1 MGASDEYLDLVSSI
15 VDRDSTRSEADLQ
28 SQISEFLRRG
38 QFGLDQTSVKLESPA
53 PDKKR
58 IDIEIGQTVIE
69 VKKDLRSPKIRT
81 AAISQLEDYVLK
93 RAEYLESN
101 YIGILTD
108 GVEWYCFRIDI
119 KEKLELIA
127 ELKFEKHTNI
137 DEFAAILKTWLGTVL
152 ATEEQVSPKSEIVEE
167 RLGSLSPSFAIDMGT
182 LRDLW
187 TEAKSSQEVQ
197 LKRKLWGRLLS
208 TALGSGFKDS
218 TELFLAHTYL
228 VTIANVIS
236 HEVLGISTKG
246 ISPDELVSGQRFTDA
261 GVIGAIEADFFS
273 WVSINENGSN
283 FIRDIIRRVNKFAW
297 QGADH
302 DVLKHLYESV
312 IDQGTRKTLGEY
324 YTPDWLAIEVVNQKF
339 TDPLNQRLMDPS
351 CGSGTFLFHAIRL
364 FLKSADKAKLSNK
377 DTLRELTNHVFGL
390 DLHPV
395 STALART
402 TYLLAIGPER
412 LSDVRDAIAIPVYL
426 GDSMQWQLNE
436 GLLVAAGA
444 GITVDV
450 DDEAGLFQEQLIF
463 PESVMTNPSL
473 FDSLVQNLQNRAT
486 ARKRNSKIP
495 DISPVIKALGLSS
508 QDSITLTDTFKLMCN
523 LHDNYRNHIWG
534 YYIRNLVRP
543 IWFSRPESKMDVLVG
558 NPPWLSYRFMSGSM
572 QSMFKARSTSFGLWV
587 GGKHATQ
594 QDLSS
599 FFIVKCADQFLKTGG
614 AIGFVVP
621 NGTLSREVYEPFR
634 SGRFNRVAINLEK
647 SWDLSGVSP
656 DIFPM
661 PSAVVF
667 GRKIDPMNDE
677 PAAMPSEVTLW
688 TGKIP
693 QGLVDE
699 DDSAKF
705 LTRRDSEIH
714 SMSSHDLYLSPY
726 KERFSQGT
734 TIVPS
739 VLFRVE
745 EVEESG
751 NLGNP
756 HGIIKLQSKR
766 SNLEKEPWKSVPSFS
781 GKIESKFVFD
791 MYTSSTILP
800 FRSLSPDKTIM
811 PVHEG
816 EVLSSSNPQNQLWPS
831 FAKWW
836 EEANSTWNQLR
847 GSQKMDLEERINYQ
861 NTLVNQFPL
870 PARRI
875 VYTTSGTNLTA
886 AVIDNE
892 RSIIE
897 SNLYW
902 AACPNILEADYL
914 SAILN
919 SNVANDGVKPMQA
932 KGNFG
937 PRHFHLHIWKLPF
950 PEFNPQNELHLK
962 ISELGRTARELIG
975 GLELPLGKGHVALRK
990 LVNTHLIDTGIQSG
1004 IDSGVTEL
1012 LLLHARTV

>member
-1 MGASDEYLDLVSSI
+1 MGASDEYLNLVSSI

-38 QFGLDQTSVKLESPA
+38 QFGLDQTAVKLESPA

-69 VKKDLRSPKIRT
+69 VKKDLRPAKIKA

-93 RAEYLESN
+93 RAEYLECN

-119 KEKLELIA
+119 NNKLELIA
-127 ELKFEKHTNI
+127 DLKFEKHTKV
-137 DEFAAILKTWLGTVL
+137 DEFATSLKSWLGTVL
-152 ATEEQVSPKSEIVEE
+152 ATEEQVSPKSEVVEE
-167 RLGSLSPSFAIDMGT
+167 RLGALSPSFAIDMAT
-182 LRDLW
+182 LKDLW
-187 TEAKSSQEVQ
+187 TVAKSSQEVQ

-228 VTIANVIS
+228 VTVANVIS

-246 ISPDELVSGQRFTDA
+246 ISPEELVSGQRFTDA

-273 WVSINENGSN
+273 WVSINEEGSN

-324 YTPDWLAIEVVNQKF
+324 YTPDWLAIEVVNHSI
-339 TDPLNQRLMDPS
+339 TDPLNQRVLDPS

-364 FLKSADKAKLSNK
+364 FLKEAENAALSNRESLK
-377 DTLRELTNHVFGL
+377 ELTNHVFGL

-412 LSDVRDAIAIPVYL
+412 LRDARDAIAIPVYL

-473 FDSLVQNLQNRAT
+473 FDSLIQNLQSRAT
-486 ARKRNSKIP
+486 TRKRNSKIP
-495 DISPVIKALGLSS
+495 DISAVIKALGLSS
-508 QDSITLTDTFKLMCN
+508 QDSKTLADTFNLMCS
-523 LHDNYRNHIWG
+523 LHDNFRNHIWG

-543 IWFSRPESKMDVLVG
+543 IWFSRPESQVDILIG
-558 NPPWLSYRFMSGSM
+558 NPPWLSYRFMSPSM

-594 QDLSS
+594 QDLSG
-599 FFIVKCADQFLKTGG
+599 FFIVKCADQFLKKGG
-614 AIGFVVP
+614 TLGFVVP

-634 SGRFNRVAINLEK
+634 SGRFNRIAIKLGR

-661 PSAVVF
+661 PAAVVF
-667 GRKIDPMNDE
+667 GVKIDPMSDE
-677 PAAMPSEVTLW
+677 SASMPSEVTLW

-705 LTRRDSEIH
+705 LTRSDSEIH

-745 EVEESG
+745 EIKKSG
-751 NLGNP
+751 NLGNA
-756 HGIIKLQSKR
+756 HGIVELQSKR

-800 FRSLSPDKTIM
+800 FRSLTPDKTIM

-816 EVLSSSNPQNQLWPS
+816 KVLSSTNAQNQLWPN
-831 FAKWW
+831 FASWW
-836 EEANSTWNQLR
+836 TGANSTWTELR
-847 GSQKMDLEERINYQ
+847 GSQKMELEERINYQ
-861 NTLVNQFPL
+861 NTLINQFPL

-902 AACPNILEADYL
+902 ASCPNILEADFL

-950 PEFNPQNELHLK
+950 PEFDSKNELHVR
-962 ISELGRTARELIG
+962 ISELGKTARESVEQ
-975 GLELPLGKGHVALRK
+975 LELPIEKGHVALRK
-990 LVNTHLIDTGIQSG
+990 FVNEHLIGNGIQVS
-1004 IDSGVTEL
+1004 IDSAIGEL
-1012 LLLHARTV
+1012 LKTSNSIL

>member
-1 MGASDEYLDLVSSI
+1 MGVSDEYLELVSAI
-15 VDRDSTRSEADLQ
+15 VNRDGSRSEADLQ

-69 VKKDLRSPKIRT
+69 VKKDLRASKIKA

-108 GVEWYCFRIDI
+108 GVEWYCFRIDL
-119 KEKLELIA
+119 KKKLELIA
-127 ELKFEKHTNI
+127 ELKFEKHLKV
-137 DEFAAILKTWLGTVL
+137 DEFATNLKIWLGTVL

-218 TELFLAHTYL
+218 TDLFLAHTYL

-246 ISPDELVSGQRFTDA
+246 ISPEELVSGQRFTDA

-273 WVSINENGSN
+273 WISINENGSN

-324 YTPDWLAIEVVNQKF
+324 YTPDWLAIEVVNQ
-339 TDPLNQRLMDPS
+339 TITNPLNQRVLDPS

-364 FLKSADKAKLSNK
+364 FLKAAEKAKMNNK
-377 DTLRELTNHVFGL
+377 ETLKELTNHVFGI

-412 LSDVRDAIAIPVYL
+412 LRDIRDAIAIPVYL

-436 GLLVAAGA
+436 GILVAAGA
-444 GITVDV
+444 GISVDV

-463 PESVMTNPSL
+463 PESVMTNPSK
-473 FDSLVQNLQNRAT
+473 FDSLVQNLQYRAT
-486 ARKRNSKIP
+486 NRKRNSKIP
-495 DISPVIKALGLSS
+495 DISPVIKALGLGS
-508 QDSITLTDTFKLMCN
+508 QDSTTLTDTFKLMCN

-543 IWFSRPESKMDVLVG
+543 IWFSRPESQVDILIG
-558 NPPWLSYRFMSGSM
+558 NPPWLSYRFMSTSM

-594 QDLSS
+594 QDLSG
-599 FFIVKCADQFLKTGG
+599 FFIVKCTDQFLKTGG
-614 AIGFVVP
+614 VIGFVVP

-634 SGRFNRVAINLEK
+634 SGRFNRIAINLEK
-647 SWDLSGVSP
+647 PWDLSGVSP

-661 PSAVVF
+661 PAAVVF
-667 GRKIDPMNDE
+667 GTKTDPMSDE
-677 PAAMPSEVTLW
+677 PASMPTEVTLW
-688 TGKIP
+688 SGKIP

-705 LTRRDSEIH
+705 LTRSDSQVH
-714 SMSSHDLYLSPY
+714 SLSSDDRYLSPY
-726 KERFSQGT
+726 RQRFAQGT

-745 EVEESG
+745 EVRE
-751 NLGNP
+751 NTTLGIP
-756 HGIIKLQSKR
+756 RGIMTVKSKR

-800 FRSLSPDKTIM
+800 FRPLNPDKTIM

-816 EVLSSSNPQNQLWPS
+816 EVLSSSNSQNQLWPN
-831 FAKWW
+831 FARWW
-836 EEANSTWNQLR
+836 AQANSTWNEFR

-886 AVIDNE
+886 AVIENE
-892 RSIIE
+892 SSIIE

-950 PEFNPQNELHLK
+950 PEFDPQNELHLK
-962 ISELGRTARELIG
+962 VSDLGRTARELVG
-975 GLELPLGKGHVALRK
+975 ELELPLEKGHVALRK
-990 LVNTHLIDTGIQSG
+990 LVNEHLIENGIQNC
-1004 IDSGVTEL
+1004 IDSEVKHL
-1012 LLLHARTV
+1012 LMLHEATL